1 MKNFIQRYKHV
12 WILSYAF
19 IYIPWFMYLEKTIT
33 ANYHVMHV
41 NLDNLIPFNEY
52 FIVPYLLWFA
62 YVAGMIMYLFFTSK
76 EDYYR
81 LCTFL
86 FTGMTISL
94 MICTIFPNG
103 TDFRPV
109 IDPSKNL
116 FSAVVAKLYSTDTC
130 TNVFPS
136 IHVFNSIGVHIAVMH
151 SEALKKHCLVR
162 RSSFFLMIAICLA
175 TVFLKQ
181 HSIIDGFGSIVMAY
195 FIYQFV
201 YANDYAFSSKKVT
214 EKALG

>member
-1 MKNFIQRYKHV
+1 MKNLIQKYKHIWV
-12 WILSYAF
+12 LSYAF
-19 IYIPWFMYLEKTIT
+19 IYIPWFIYLEKTVT
-33 ANYHVMHV
+33 SNYHVMHSR
-41 NLDNLIPFNEY
+41 LDDFIPFNEY

-62 YVAGMIMYLFFTSK
+62 YVAVMILYLFFTNKS
-76 EDYYR
+76 DYYR

-86 FTGMTISL
+86 FTGMTLSL

-103 TDFRPV
+103 TDFRPML
-109 IDPSKNL
+109 DPSKNV
-116 FSAVVAKLYSTDTC
+116 FSGVVAALYTADTC

-151 SEALKKHCLVR
+151 SESLKKYHIVR
-162 RSSFFLMIAICLA
+162 IGSFVLMTSICLA

-181 HSIIDGFGSIVMAY
+181 HSIIDGIGSVVMAY

-201 YANDYAFSSKKVT
+201 YANSYAFSDKKVT
-214 EKALG
+214 QKVLG